1 VIQITDGISLSRHSS
16 NNPDREQAMTI
27 TILNKIERALTRP
40 LFGETSAQKIVRQ
53 HNMVLLNGTEN
64 WILCDEG
71 YEPIAEFNTDCDAV
85 KWINKHL
92 EGR

>member
-1 VIQITDGISLSRHSS
+1 
-16 NNPDREQAMTI
+16 MTI

-53 HNMVLLNGTEN
+53 HNMVLLNGTES
-64 WILCDEG
+64 WILCDEK
-71 YEPIAEFNTDCDAV
+71 YLPITEFNTDKDAV

-92 EGR
+92 EGK